1 MPPAESVPTY
11 RERLRVEGAT
21 LAGCG
26 LLGSLLLLLLA
37 PQSRRWPLNTLA
49 QLAAVAVLLAVFGPR
64 SVRKAIAGSVPVV
77 AGAEGSGEPTP
88 LWLIA
93 LIVPGLAL
101 SFAALSLLPLPAADR
116 AGWDVSLRIT
126 GGCVLVGA
134 AQALL
139 LEREVARDEAATGRR
154 HYRLPGSRIGRG
166 TKLGFTGPPV
176 EPPAT

>member
-1 MPPAESVPTY
+1 MSSAAEPVPTY
-11 RERLRVEGAT
+11 RERLRIEGAT

-64 SVRKAIAGSVPVV
+64 SVRKAIAGSVAVA

-88 LWLIA
+88 LWHIA
-93 LIVPGLAL
+93 LIVAGLAL
-101 SFAALSLLPLPAADR
+101 SFKALSLLPLSVADR
-116 AGWDVSLRIT
+116 AGWDASLRIT

-154 HYRLPGSRIGRG
+154 YYRIPGSRLGRG
-166 TKLGFTGPPV
+166 TKLGFT
-176 EPPAT
+176 EPRAPTP